1 MHEKALRIAKSVFDL
16 LTRAGETQDVCL
28 LAHLAAFLRAVKPS
42 EGMVEAII
50 TEHIV
55 IERSPHEN
63 IKSGTM
69 AGLRKLAAELE
80 GK

>member
-1 MHEKALRIAKSVFDL
+1 MHEKAVEAACVSHFGFDNFPPEVIDNYARL
-16 LTRAGETQDVCL
+16 F
-28 LAHLAAFLRAVKPS
+28 AAFLRAVEPS

-55 IERSPHEN
+55 IGRSPHEN

-80 GK
+80 AS